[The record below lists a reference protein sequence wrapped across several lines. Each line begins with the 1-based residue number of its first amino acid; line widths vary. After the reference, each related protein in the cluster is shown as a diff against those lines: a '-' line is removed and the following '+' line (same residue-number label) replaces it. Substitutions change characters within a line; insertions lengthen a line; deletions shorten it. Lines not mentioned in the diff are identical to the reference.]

1 MGFIRVWVEIM
12 NAELVTVD
20 GKLYVKSHLDC
31 HKDDPLKEVLR
42 GYESFSGMYW
52 FVTENLP
59 ADEAF
64 GFVQGTWDSEWGY
77 ICWRSIR
84 QQLGNRVWPIKKCD
98 LPHAGKRGD

>member
-1 MGFIRVWVEIM
+1 M